1 MTWKRIPDIADLKDK
16 NGDLH
21 IFFEEIEPN
30 DIQQGQIGDCYF
42 LSSLAAL
49 AEVPDRIKSMFLNV
63 TTNDVGM
70 YGAFMAKNGKKMV
83 VVIDD

>member
-1 MTWKRIPDIADLKDK
+1 MTWKRVADIPGLKDQ

-30 DIQQGQIGDCYF
+30 DIQQGQLGDCYF

-49 AEVPDRIKSMFLNV
+49 AEQPDRIKRMFLSLEV
-63 TTNDVGM
+63 NDAGV
-70 YGAFMAKNGKKMV
+70 YGAFMAKNGQKMV
-83 VVIDD
+83 VVVDD